1 MSGELRD
8 KALEAAAA
16 GIDRAPIERWL
27 SDALDALERSPVVP
41 DFLKDVSRPVLVRL
55 REHTEA
61 LADYSRAEALA
72 FLSRFALGEPLPPV
86 DAMTFEERL
95 AAMRGASAELH
106 ADTVRR
112 RERRAALFGL
122 LEQVGAT
129 AVRVVVPA
137 LAAAALEELRG

>member
-8 KALEAAAA
+8 KAIDAASQA
-16 GIDRAPIERWL
+16 IDRAPIERWL
-27 SDALDALERSPVVP
+27 SDALDALEATPVVP
-41 DFLKDVSRPVLVRL
+41 EFLKDLGRPLLVRL

-72 FLSRFALGEPLPPV
+72 FLSRFALGEPLPAV

-122 LEQVGAT
+122 LQEVGAT

-137 LAAAALEELRG
+137 LAAAALEELQG